1 MIIQE
6 LCHYYDRLRDNP
18 DMDIS
23 EPGFSREKIH
33 AEVVLDENG
42 NLLQFNDLRIQKG
55 KNLVPKE
62 MIVPQSFK
70 RPGSKAH
77 EAPFFLWDNTGFV
90 FGKDAKENNQKTQ
103 LKFEN
108 FRRHHVKLLSQ
119 STQKDVQIFVSFL
132 SNWNISNANNLK
144 NWKELAGGNVVFRI
158 DGEREYLHEK
168 KSLKEIWLQYLATQ
182 KATLEGFCMITGKR
196 TPIARTHPSVKSFSS
211 TGSALVSFNDNAYE
225 SYGKKQNYNA
235 PVGEMS
241 AFTYTTA
248 LNYLLASNSKQKIR
262 IGDDTAVFWT
272 ERQSPV
278 EGMLGQILDPKDT
291 ELADSANIKQF
302 LEAVRDSK
310 KLPDI
315 DCDIKFYI
323 LGISPNK
330 ARIAVR
336 FWHICTVGQ
345 LKERIGQHFKDLQ
358 MIRSRDSDPEFPS
371 IWRLLQETINKK
383 SSDTPQPLLAGAV
396 MRSILEGTVYPQA
409 LQNALINRIRSES
422 ALKDKNGKPINNVN
436 YVRAAMLK
444 AILNQKNRIYKN
456 SMEVPMALD
465 KENKNTAYLLGRLF
479 AVLEKVQQDALG
491 QNINATIKDRFF
503 GSASATP
510 AAVFPQLLRLA
521 QHHIGKAE
529 YGKTRDK
536 QIEEVICDIKDFPAH
551 LSLDQQGLFA
561 IGYYH
566 QRQSFFQKKDKE

>member
-6 LCHYYDRLRDNP
+6 LCRYYDRLRDNP

-132 SNWNISNANNLK
+132 SNWNTSNANNLE

-168 KSLKEIWLQYLATQ
+168 ISLKEIWLQYLATQ
-182 KATLEGFCMITGKR
+182 KATLEGFCMITGKW

-211 TGSALVSFNDNAYE
+211 TGSALVSFNDDAYE

-241 AFTYTTA
+241 AFSYTTA

-262 IGDDTAVFWT
+262 IGDATTIFWT

-291 ELADSANIKQF
+291 ELPDNANIKQF

-310 KLPDI
+310 HLPDI
-315 DCDIKFYI
+315 EENIKFYI
-323 LGISPNK
+323 LGLSPNN
-330 ARIAVR
+330 ARISVR
-336 FWHICTVGQ
+336 FWHVCTVGQ
-345 LKERIGQHFKDLQ
+345 LEERIGQHFKDLQ
-358 MIRSRDSDPEFPS
+358 MIRSRDSDPEFPG

-383 SSDTPQPLLAGAV
+383 SNDKAPQPLLAGAV
-396 MRSILEGTVYPQA
+396 MRSILEGMVYPQG
-409 LQNALINRIRSES
+409 LQTAVINRIR
-422 ALKDKNGKPINNVN
+422 ADQDIN
-436 YVRAAMLK
+436 YIRAAILK
-444 AILNQKNRIYKN
+444 AILNRKNRIYKK
-456 SMEVPMALD
+456 SMEVSMALD
-465 KENKNTAYLLGRLF
+465 KENKNAAYLLGRLF

-503 GSASATP
+503 GAASATP
-510 AAVFPQLLRLA
+510 AMVFPQLLRLA
-521 QHHIGKAE
+521 QHHIEKAE
-529 YGKTRDK
+529 YGKSRDK
-536 QIEEVICDIKDFPAH
+536 QIEEIICDIKDFPAH

-566 QRQSFFQKKDKE
+566 QRQSFYPKKDKE